1 MAQLARLDEFGRA
14 RRENWRFYREALAGL
29 DELFVL
35 PEPAPESDPSWFG
48 FLLTVREG
56 APFTREDLVRFLE
69 SRKIQTRM
77 LFAGNLARQ
86 PALVDLVRERKTAGA
101 PAPFRVVGNLANTDA
116 IMARSF
122 WVGVYPGLTPPM
134 REYVAA
140 SIRDGIL
147 TILSLRSRRHSFS
160 PM

>member
-1 MAQLARLDEFGRA
+1 M
-14 RRENWRFYREALAGL
+14 
-29 DELFVL
+29 L

-140 SIRDGIL
+140 SIRDFC
-147 TILSLRSRRHSFS
+147 SR
-160 PM
+160 